1 MKDTVYYRKGCSVCS
16 TALDW
21 LDGRGN
27 DIYPRPI
34 MSEPPT
40 KAELTSMWQSSGQS
54 LDTFF
59 NPASD
64 AYKNGDYANKLP
76 KMTDDEKLD
85 ALAGTPDLIQHPIL
99 TTGKGTN
106 VGFNKAAW
114 EKIL

>member
-16 TALDW
+16 DALDW

-40 KAELTSMWQSSGQS
+40 KAELTSLWQSTNGP
-54 LDTFF
+54 LDAFF
-59 NPASD
+59 NPASE
-64 AYKNGDYANKLP
+64 AYKKGDYASKLP

-85 ALAGTPDLIQHPIL
+85 ALASTPDLIQHPIL
-99 TTGKGTN
+99 STGKGAN
-106 VGFNKAAW
+106 IGFNKTAW
-114 EKIL
+114 EKLL